1 MANIVNIPARAFFDT
16 RLKKTDIAVLGS
28 LNLRTDREGY
38 CFPSYATISKDTGCS
53 RRTAIYAVQRLVK
66 YGYLVKQ
73 TRFYKGIIGRTTSN
87 GYFINYN
94 PE

>member
-1 MANIVNIPARAFFDT
+1 MANIVNIPAKAFYDK

-28 LNLRTDREGY
+28 LNLRTNKSGY
-38 CFPSYATISKDTGCS
+38 CFPSYATISRDTGCS
-53 RRTAIYAVQRLVK
+53 RRSAIYAVKRLVEC
-66 YGYLVKQ
+66 GYLVKR
-73 TRFYKGIIGRTTSN
+73 TRFYKEIIGRNTSN